1 MGAVTRPRGPLPNRV
16 YWFRRFLLLGVAAI
30 LVIGVATLL
39 RSSGGSG
46 GDQATPVAAAPTEVI
61 SSATPSASTPAPRHA
76 ATNGKAHKKR
86 KALPQPDG
94 PCDDSDVVVTPVV
107 PNAHVNQPIKVVLQ
121 LTTRKSKACTWRVDR
136 HSVFVTISA
145 SDGPLWSSQQ
155 CPAVVPTQDVVP
167 RKQKADKVKLW
178 WNGKESDAG
187 CTAST
192 AWVFPGSHSISAVAR
207 GAVRPVQ
214 TQFVLGGAQRP
225 TVTVKPTPTP
235 SPKKSSPTQS
245 PTQSPTATPT
255 SGATGNKHH

>member
-1 MGAVTRPRGPLPNRV
+1 MGSVTRPRGPLPNRV
-16 YWFRRFLLLGVAAI
+16 YWFRRLLLLVVAAV
-30 LVIGVATLL
+30 LVIGLGTLL

-46 GDQATPVAAAPTEVI
+46 GDRAPPVAAAPTQVN
-61 SSATPSASTPAPRHA
+61 STATPSASARVHTSRK
-76 ATNGKAHKKR
+76 KAHKKR

-107 PNAHVNQPIKVVLQ
+107 PDAHVNQPIKVVLH

-155 CPAVVPTQDVVP
+155 CPAVVPTQDAVP

-187 CTAST
+187 CTQST
-192 AWVFPGSHSISAVAR
+192 DWVFPGSYTISAVAR
-207 GAVRPVQ
+207 GAVKPVQ

-225 TVTVKPTPTP
+225 TVTVTPTPT
-235 SPKKSSPTQS
+235 KSPTS
-245 PTQSPTATPT
+245 SPT
-255 SGATGNKHH
+255 SGAPGNKNR